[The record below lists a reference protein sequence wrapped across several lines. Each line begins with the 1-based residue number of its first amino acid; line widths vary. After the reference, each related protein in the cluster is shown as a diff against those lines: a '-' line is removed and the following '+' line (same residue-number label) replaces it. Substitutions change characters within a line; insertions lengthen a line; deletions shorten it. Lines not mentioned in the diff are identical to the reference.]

1 MVELWRDSSYCPL
14 SAGLTSPRF
23 MLQLLLSNT
32 TSTRSASF
40 TANVLLVLH
49 CELNR
54 AQIIHDFMHLEIHK
68 TYHKR
73 RGKREDHAT
82 EAHFYYLFLL
92 AYIYIYLPP
101 PLKKIKKNNNNFL
114 IIQK

>member
-1 MVELWRDSSYCPL
+1 MLELWRDSSYCPL

-68 TYHKR
+68 PYHKR

-82 EAHFYYLFLL
+82 EAHFY
-92 AYIYIYLPP
+92 
-101 PLKKIKKNNNNFL
+101 
-114 IIQK
+114 